1 MFAFGRVI
9 EEGTDRSVS
18 NILANECRL
27 YITVQ
32 TVTRPRPGRRS
43 PMRSRRRTTP
53 RAGAYSA
60 RRTTSFCRHG
70 VQAVGI
76 DRIVAEARVA
86 KMTLYRH
93 FRSKDG
99 LVAAVLDLREELW
112 INRWLIAESRRR
124 AQTPRGRL
132 LVIFEMFDDWF
143 RRADYEG
150 CLFNNTLL
158 EDHDPASPVRLAS
171 IVKRSRV
178 LAFLRSLAE
187 EAGARDPDTL
197 ARQWQMLMSG
207 AMIAV
212 SRETST
218 LRSARGTLGRCSWG
232 ASDRLNSS
240 AR

>member
-1 MFAFGRVI
+1 MQAFPHGAGGDAPSTRAPKPDDI
-9 EEGTDRSVS
+9 EEANDGARGR
-18 NILANECRL
+18 ILS
-27 YITVQ
+27 T
-32 TVTRPRPGRRS
+32 
-43 PMRSRRRTTP
+43 
-53 RAGAYSA
+53 AYDL
-60 RRTTSFCRHG
+60 FCRHG

-99 LVAAVLDLREELW
+99 LVVAVLDLREELW
-112 INRWLIAESRRR
+112 INRWIIAESRRR
-124 AQTPRGRL
+124 AETPRGRL
-132 LVIFEMFDDWF
+132 LAIFEMFDDWF

-171 IVKRSRV
+171 IVKRSRIV
-178 LAFLRSLAE
+178 AFLRSLAE

-207 AMIAV
+207 AMIAGSEGDV
-212 SRETST
+212 DAAQR
-218 LRSARGTLGRCSWG
+218 ARDVGSLLLGRE
-232 ASDRLNSS
+232 LPPE
-240 AR
+240 

>member
-1 MFAFGRVI
+1 MQALPHGADGDAPSTRAPKPDEIEKANDDARGR
-9 EEGTDRSVS
+9 
-18 NILANECRL
+18 ILSA
-27 YITVQ
+27 
-32 TVTRPRPGRRS
+32 
-43 PMRSRRRTTP
+43 
-53 RAGAYSA
+53 AYEL
-60 RRTTSFCRHG
+60 FCRHG
-70 VQAVGI
+70 VQAIGI

-99 LVAAVLDLREELW
+99 LAVAVLDLREELW
-112 INRWLIAESRRR
+112 INRWVIAESRRR
-124 AQTPRGRL
+124 AETPRERL

-178 LAFLRSLAE
+178 LAFLQSLAE

-207 AMIAV
+207 AMIAGAEGDLDAAQ
-212 SRETST
+212 R
-218 LRSARGTLGRCSWG
+218 ARDVGSLLLGRE
-232 ASDRLNSS
+232 LPPE
-240 AR
+240 

>member
-1 MFAFGRVI
+1 MQAPPPPGAGSDAPSTRAPKPDEI
-9 EEGTDRSVS
+9 GE
-18 NILANECRL
+18 AN
-27 YITVQ
+27 
-32 TVTRPRPGRRS
+32 
-43 PMRSRRRTTP
+43 
-53 RAGAYSA
+53 AGARGRILSTAYDL
-60 RRTTSFCRHG
+60 FCRHG
-70 VQAVGI
+70 VQAIGI

-93 FRSKDG
+93 FRSKDD
-99 LVAAVLDLREELW
+99 LAVAVLDLREELW
-112 INRWLIAESRRR
+112 LHGWLITESGRR
-124 AQTPRGRL
+124 AETPHGRL

-207 AMIAV
+207 AMIAG
-212 SRETST
+212 SEGD
-218 LRSARGTLGRCSWG
+218 LDAARRARDVGSLLLGRE
-232 ASDRLNSS
+232 LQPE
-240 AR
+240 